1 VIARREFITLVGGAA
16 AWPVAARAQQG
27 DRVRRIGVL
36 MSGAENDGEMQA
48 RLGGLRQGLSR
59 FGWQEGRNVRLEYR
73 FAAANAE
80 LAQTYAKELV
90 AQKPELII
98 AAATQL
104 AAALKRE
111 TRDIPIVFTGLVDPV
126 GGRLIDGLARPGGNL
141 TGTLLNEETIAG
153 KWLAMLKEFAPATER
168 VAILQNSKLG
178 FFDASYGPAAQSA
191 ARTLRL
197 TLVSTRFTEAA
208 DIEQSLAAFAQT
220 PNGALLVPP
229 DIAALAHRDL
239 IIALAAKHRLPAV
252 YQAGFWVV
260 AGGLMSYGADRIAAY
275 RQVAYYVDRILRG
288 ASPADLPVQAPTKY
302 ETTVNLKTARALG
315 LAVPP
320 DLLVAADE
328 VIE

>member
-1 VIARREFITLVGGAA
+1 V
-16 AWPVAARAQQG
+16 
-27 DRVRRIGVL
+27 
-36 MSGAENDGEMQA
+36 
-48 RLGGLRQGLSR
+48 
-59 FGWQEGRNVRLEYR
+59 
-73 FAAANAE
+73 
-80 LAQTYAKELV
+80 QTYAKELV

-208 DIEQSLAAFAQT
+208 DIERSLAAFAQT

-239 IIALAAKHRLPAV
+239 IRRVSGSRPAA
-252 YQAGFWVV
+252 
-260 AGGLMSYGADRIAAY
+260 
-275 RQVAYYVDRILRG
+275 
-288 ASPADLPVQAPTKY
+288 
-302 ETTVNLKTARALG
+302 
-315 LAVPP
+315 
-320 DLLVAADE
+320 
-328 VIE
+328 